1 MRLAPL
7 IVLAVMGAG
16 ACAPPR
22 SVTNARAGDVAGPA
36 RDGELRIAD
45 LGTCTLESGA
55 TIEECRIGYRAFGKL
70 DAKRSNLVLCPTY
83 FTGTTAS
90 LLDVVP
96 DRLVDTK
103 RFYLVL
109 VDALGDGV
117 SSSPSISRMQP
128 RLRFPKFTIRD
139 MIETQ
144 RRLVHEVLGV
154 GEIHTVIG
162 ISMGGM
168 QAMEWGVSHP
178 DEVGRIVPI
187 VGTPQLTAHD
197 LLLWNTELGILDG
210 SKAYASGDY
219 ALPRPPIPALQ
230 EVHWMM
236 LSTPAARNA
245 DTTRAAFPGWMAKVT
260 NETSF
265 DWNDWHRQLEAM
277 IAHDVAH
284 GGDLEAAA
292 HRVRAKGL
300 VVVAEQD
307 QMVSPEPAK
316 IFAHAMNA
324 KLVVLP
330 GPCGHAA
337 PACDD
342 TLAPTVRHF
351 LEE

>member
-1 MRLAPL
+1 MRLSS
-7 IVLAVMGAG
+7 IVVLAAIGVAS
-16 ACAPPR
+16 CAPPR
-22 SVTNARAGDVAGPA
+22 PLPRALAGNVAGPA

-55 TIEECRIGYRAFGKL
+55 TIDECRIGYRTFGKL
-70 DAKRSNLVLCPTY
+70 DAKRSNLVLFPTY

-90 LLDVVP
+90 LLDVAP

-109 VDALGDGV
+109 VDALGNGV
-117 SSSPSISRMQP
+117 SSSPSTSRRQP
-128 RLRFPKFTIRD
+128 RLRFPKFTVRD
-139 MIETQ
+139 MVETQ
-144 RRLVHEVLGV
+144 RRLVREVLGV

-168 QAMEWGVSHP
+168 QALEWGVGHP
-178 DEVGRIVPI
+178 DEVSRMVSI
-187 VGTPQLTAHD
+187 VGSPQLAAHD

-236 LSTPAARNA
+236 LSTPAERNVE
-245 DTTRAAFPGWMAKVT
+245 TSRAAFPEWIANVAK
-260 NETSF
+260 ETSF

-292 HRVRAKGL
+292 RRVKAKAL
-300 VVVAEQD
+300 VVVAEED
-307 QMVSPEPAK
+307 QMVNPGPAK
-316 IFAHAMNA
+316 VFARAMNA
-324 KLVVLP
+324 KLVVIP

-342 TLAPTVRHF
+342 TLAPTVRRF